1 MFACEHVAAPTL
13 SKARRR
19 EAMDT
24 PCAARHRSLSSFLS
38 AGVVVLQLQHR
49 CGQANAETKAAIR
62 LLWTT
67 WRIER
72 VTEVVEVEAKLRE
85 GQRHV
90 ARKNCNDAACAV
102 TGLTEA
108 NDRSITSCTLPFFS
122 SLLLCKSTGRK
133 KKETISTKPEKKK
146 TLFKGA

>member
-1 MFACEHVAAPTL
+1 
-13 SKARRR
+13 
-19 EAMDT
+19 MDT

-108 NDRSITSCTLPFFS
+108 NDRSITSCTLPFFFS
-122 SLLLCKSTGRK
+122 HFFFVNQQD
-133 KKETISTKPEKKK
+133 EKKK
-146 TLFKGA
+146 

>member
-1 MFACEHVAAPTL
+1 
-13 SKARRR
+13 
-19 EAMDT
+19 MDT

-108 NDRSITSCTLPFFS
+108 NDRSITSCTLPFFFL

-133 KKETISTKPEKKK
+133 KNKHETRKKEDAFQRCLISCLDELSRYSNTCLVFP
-146 TLFKGA
+146 T